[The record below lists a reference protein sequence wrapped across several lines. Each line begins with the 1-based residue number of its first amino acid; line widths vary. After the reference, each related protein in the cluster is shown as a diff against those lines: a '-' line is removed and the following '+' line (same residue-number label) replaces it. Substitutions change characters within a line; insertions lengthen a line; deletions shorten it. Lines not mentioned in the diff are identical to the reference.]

1 MREAFAL
8 ADMGNNH
15 ERSWLC
21 CGRSGVEGRTTA
33 PKTPPTGR
41 RSVAAA
47 GGQQQCVLG
56 QNRLF
61 LQTFSH
67 YFDVFVNVYIIYSAG
82 SGSRG
87 SSSNCCA
94 TTSPTEKRRLGASK
108 PVAAVVKALP
118 RSICEA
124 SAPKN
129 PPTSR
134 AGGRSRRRVQPQQGL
149 AGSPLPPSSSH
160 LHLDAGSKTVFCR
173 PCPHPVAC
181 SVSRSCAIFI
191 AALVHAAAQQR
202 QQRQQQQQM
211 SPLSQM
217 GATRRMASSLAGG
230 RVATAQHQPAAA
242 AAPRPPAAAASTPT
256 AASAAPAVAGE
267 TEVCSETRGLQQH
280 QAQWVQHSGKDA
292 SVAPGV
298 AECCSAS
305 SSSSSSSSDVIR
317 CSSSLPSCCTCSGIV
332 RSCCCSLTA
341 STTPSRSSSNSS
353 NSSSSSSSSGWEA
366 LGPRLPPWLPPV
378 VPWGD
383 AAAYEAKYEELDG
396 IIGSGA
402 YGQVKRVRLRGS
414 GGSSS
419 SSGSSNSSEG
429 LYCVKIVDLLKVKES
444 KNAGD
449 VQRMRQE
456 LMLMKLLDHPN
467 IIKTYEVYAS
477 PSKLWSIMELC
488 TGGTL
493 LQHYVPPQKNTLLQ
507 QNSQQPQ
514 QQQQQ
519 QLLLLLQAER
529 RKNKRGL
536 EPMLLSCESA
546 KAKMARSIFE
556 ALCYLHDRN
565 IVHRDV
571 KPDNFMWS
579 SDAADAELKLLDFG
593 LANLNI
599 RRPPVVPGFVG
610 SGDPRSEGQAGRKR
624 DRKEGSE
631 EEQDPGMSWLWPPPE
646 FAATLETKGGR
657 GAETAGL
664 LGSGCAFLFTRAG
677 TPLYAAPEI
686 ISGAPGRPY
695 GSKCDVWSAGV
706 LLHLIYTSQPPFAG
720 KNEAQV
726 MWAIAYNE
734 IDWSLP
740 IYKPLWQSGVAEVLR
755 GVMQKDPY
763 KRWTSR
769 QVALLIMARLLR
781 EEATQNWLR
790 LFRLLDSSNSGALQ
804 VEDLQQHL
812 TAALLQQMQQK
823 EQGHQRQQQQQQQQ
837 QQQAKQQQQQ
847 GLQHQ
852 HQQHQQ
858 RQQLEAI
865 IRCVLQSYFSSLG
878 NPTCFSVPYS
888 YFIAAC
894 LTSSSAIQQHYQ
906 EVEWAFLMMQR
917 ARQQE
922 KQQRLQQQQQQTT
935 PRTARRDRAT
945 ADDGSPLVAVS
956 PWRTLDAEASLFV
969 KRARRRASLALRQSQ
984 AAADAVAAAEA
995 AAAAEAGAAGSSNS
1009 SSSSSRCLDVDDL
1022 LSLLAADAGCAASSS
1037 TSLQQ
1042 RHTRQAF

>member
-1 MREAFAL
+1 MASSPA
-8 ADMGNNH
+8 A
-15 ERSWLC
+15 
-21 CGRSGVEGRTTA
+21 GR
-33 PKTPPTGR
+33 
-41 RSVAAA
+41 VAAA
-47 GGQQQCVLG
+47 
-56 QNRLF
+56 
-61 LQTFSH
+61 
-67 YFDVFVNVYIIYSAG
+67 
-82 SGSRG
+82 
-87 SSSNCCA
+87 
-94 TTSPTEKRRLGASK
+94 
-108 PVAAVVKALP
+108 
-118 RSICEA
+118 
-124 SAPKN
+124 
-129 PPTSR
+129 
-134 AGGRSRRRVQPQQGL
+134 
-149 AGSPLPPSSSH
+149 
-160 LHLDAGSKTVFCR
+160 
-173 PCPHPVAC
+173 
-181 SVSRSCAIFI
+181 
-191 AALVHAAAQQR
+191 
-202 QQRQQQQQM
+202 
-211 SPLSQM
+211 
-217 GATRRMASSLAGG
+217 
-230 RVATAQHQPAAA
+230 QHQRA
-242 AAPRPPAAAASTPT
+242 AAPALPLPEIAATAPT
-256 AASAAPAVAGE
+256 ATSAAPATAGD
-267 TEVCSETRGLQQH
+267 SEAGSGTRRGEQQ
-280 QAQWVQHSGKDA
+280 QAGWVKHSSEDGSVT
-292 SVAPGV
+292 SVA
-298 AECCSAS
+298 ADCCSAS
-305 SSSSSSSSDVIR
+305 SSRNSSSGVIR
-317 CSSSLPSCCTCSGIV
+317 CSSSLPSCCTCSGII

-353 NSSSSSSSSGWEA
+353 SSSSSSGWEA
-366 LGPRLPPWLPPV
+366 LGHRLPPWLPPV

-414 GGSSS
+414 GSGSSS
-419 SSGSSNSSEG
+419 SSNGKG
-429 LYCVKIVDLLKVKES
+429 LYCVKIVDLLKVRES

-493 LQHYVPPQKNTLLQ
+493 LEHYVPPKKHTLLKQ
-507 QNSQQPQ
+507 HP

-599 RRPPVVPGFVG
+599 RRPPAPHGLAR
-610 SGDPRSEGQAGRKR
+610 SGGPQNEGEAGKKR
-624 DRKEGSE
+624 VRREGLE
-631 EEQDPGMSWLWPPPE
+631 EEQDAAGMSWLWPPPE
-646 FAATLETKGGR
+646 FAATLESKGAGA
-657 GAETAGL
+657 AETAGL

-734 IDWSLP
+734 IDWTLP
-740 IYKPLWQSGVAEVLR
+740 IYKPLWKSGVAEVLAHPYFR
-755 GVMQKDPY
+755 GYSSPFLLVGASPAASLAPHEAFNILRALVRFAASPPLK
-763 KRWTSR
+763 K
-769 QVALLIMARLLR
+769 VALLIMARLLR

-790 LFRLLDSSNSGALQ
+790 LFRLLDTSNGGALQ

-812 TAALLQQMQQK
+812 TAALLQQMQHKQ
-823 EQGHQRQQQQQQQQ
+823 QRQERQSQQQQQQQEKQ
-837 QQQAKQQQQQ
+837 QKQQEKQQQ
-847 GLQHQ
+847 
-852 HQQHQQ
+852 QQ

-865 IRCVLQSYFSSLG
+865 VRCVLQSYFSSLG
-878 NPTCFSVPYS
+878 NPNCFSVPYS

-922 KQQRLQQQQQQTT
+922 KQQRQQQQQQQET
-935 PRTARRDRAT
+935 PGTARRDRTT
-945 ADDGSPLVAVS
+945 AEDACPLVGAS
-956 PWRTLDAEASLFV
+956 PWRSLDAEASLFV
-969 KRARRRASLALRQSQ
+969 RRARRRASMALRRSR
-984 AAADAVAAAEA
+984 AAAVAAAEA
-995 AAAAEAGAAGSSNS
+995 AATAEAGADGFGGSSSSSS

-1037 TSLQQ
+1037 TPLQQ
-1042 RHTRQAF
+1042 RQTRQVFLELAIGFL